1 MMIKTILLI
10 ACFAV
15 ITSAAEEP
23 LRHHHPHGGCAKSI
37 DADTLPDLVKT
48 PLPHTYTQASD
59 LPATH
64 DWRNIN
70 GTNYLTPDMN
80 QHIPHYCGACWLH
93 AATHALNDRLKIGRK
108 AQWPE
113 ITLARQVVLNCGGG
127 LAGGCHGG
135 SDFGV
140 YIFAHRYG
148 LPDESCQLYS
158 AEEFQ
163 CSAFRNCMNCDP
175 SPDGPSVGCYSVQQY
190 DRYFVTEYGKMN
202 FPTVHQMKAE
212 IYRRGPISCSIDSS
226 IVEKGRYVIG
236 DIVNSTIEME
246 YGKHGNWSWDHDIEV
261 TGWDVDHATG
271 EEYWLVRNSWGRY
284 WGENGWF
291 KVKTGANT
299 IGIESYCHWA
309 VIDETP
315 IKRNWGPSDIDKLFP
330 SAHVAPTS
338 DKDEESILPYLDRH
352 RYEGQNISQA
362 ESHQILLR
370 EAKEAERLKGDS
382 VSASASSAEASSKHV
397 PII

>member
-1 MMIKTILLI
+1 MIKIILLFSL
-10 ACFAV
+10 ATLVVSEA
-15 ITSAAEEP
+15 P
-23 LRHHHPHGGCAKSI
+23 RHHHLHGGCAKSI

-48 PLPHTYTQASD
+48 PLPFTYIEEAA
-59 LPATH
+59 LPKVH

-70 GTNYLTPDMN
+70 GTNYLSPDLN

-113 ITLARQVVLNCGGG
+113 IQLARQVVLNCGNG

-140 YIFAHRYG
+140 YVFAHRYG

-163 CSAFRNCMNCDP
+163 CSAFRNCMSCDP
-175 SPDGPSVGCYSVQQY
+175 SAEGPSAGCYAVQTY

-212 IYRRGPISCSIDSS
+212 IFKRGPISCSIDSS
-226 IVEKGRYVIG
+226 IVEKGRYING
-236 DIVNSTIEME
+236 AIVNSTIEME

-261 TGWDVDHATG
+261 TGWDVDKATG

-284 WGENGWF
+284 WGDEGWF
-291 KVKTGANT
+291 KVKTGINS

-315 IKRNWGPSDIDKLFP
+315 VRKNWGPSDIDKMFP
-330 SAHVAPTS
+330 SAHVAPAS
-338 DKDEESILPYLDRH
+338 HRDEISILPYLDH
-352 RYEGQNISQA
+352 TKYWGQSITQKESADILA
-362 ESHQILLR
+362 EEAR
-370 EAKEAERLKGDS
+370 EAASVAEQ
-382 VSASASSAEASSKHV
+382 ASERVALV
-397 PII
+397 